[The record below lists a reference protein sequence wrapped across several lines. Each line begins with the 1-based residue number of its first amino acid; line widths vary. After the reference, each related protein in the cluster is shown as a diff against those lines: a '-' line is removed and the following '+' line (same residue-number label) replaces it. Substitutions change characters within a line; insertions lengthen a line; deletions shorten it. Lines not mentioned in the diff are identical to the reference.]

1 MGRRESPVRLDR
13 NSGIP
18 LHVQIRE
25 LIRLGIAQGAW
36 RVGETLPPEEELC
49 RTLGVSRG
57 TIRQALNRL
66 VQEGLLVRQRRA
78 GTRVVR
84 GVTDAGLLFISPYR
98 AIQAAGMDPKVQV
111 LALERRRAPDRV
123 LAAWAAG
130 ERARPRPA
138 RTGRQAIY
146 FDRVF
151 WANGEPVARGS
162 SWAPLP
168 RFERLLTMDL
178 TDRAFLDVLARE
190 FGVVITRIDER
201 MELTA
206 MSAENARLLRG
217 RRGAPCLAVT
227 LCQWSRAEPVEYAE
241 FWLDPAK
248 SRFLLTGVLGIDA
261 RLARGPAAG
270 VG

>member
-1 MGRRESPVRLDR
+1 VRLDR
-13 NSGIP
+13 NSGVP

-25 LIRLGIAQGAW
+25 LIRLGVAQGAW

-49 RTLGVSRG
+49 RSLGVSRG

-78 GTRVVR
+78 GTRIVR

-111 LALERRRAPDRV
+111 LALEKRRAPDRV
-123 LAAWAAG
+123 LAAWG
-130 ERARPRPA
+130 PGGRRRPRA
-138 RTGRQAIY
+138 GRIAGRQAVH

-178 TDRAFLDVLARE
+178 TSRAFLDVLARD

-227 LCQWSRAEPVEYAE
+227 LCQWSRTEPVEYAE

-261 RLARGPAAG
+261 RLARGAAAVSG
-270 VG
+270 LPGPR